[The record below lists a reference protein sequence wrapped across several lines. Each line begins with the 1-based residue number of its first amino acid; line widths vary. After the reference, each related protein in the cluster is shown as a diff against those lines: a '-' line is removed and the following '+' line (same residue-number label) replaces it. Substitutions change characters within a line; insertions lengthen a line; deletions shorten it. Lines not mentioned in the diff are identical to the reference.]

1 MHSKMLWEKH
11 FPFLVKSWLIMSVV
25 EFRAAYQRKRAVTR
39 AAFLTFLTFEN
50 AFESENCRKRQK
62 IPTSKSSP
70 VCSSAA
76 GGGGGATTGG
86 GAVGTDSPLIVTAGH
101 EKIEKRSQ
109 IRPYTTA
116 AERNASQH
124 TSENSV

>member
-50 AFESENCRKRQK
+50 AFESENCRKREK
-62 IPTSKSSP
+62 IPTSKNRVLFARRLLVVVVVLQP
-70 VCSSAA
+70 A
-76 GGGGGATTGG
+76 GARWE
-86 GAVGTDSPLIVTAGH
+86 P
-101 EKIEKRSQ
+101 
-109 IRPYTTA
+109 IRP
-116 AERNASQH
+116 
-124 TSENSV
+124 